1 MVPWAHQSPQPERN
15 LDRFSHFCRAHNRGI
30 QTDRQTDRPH
40 YSVCNN
46 RQHLHN
52 VLLWCG
58 LSTACMVVQ
67 AVVKANSQSNGNV
80 QISNPRAQKPLNRF
94 RWNLEYI
101 IMSGVWPYMQIYMVL
116 RQRGWSW
123 RTCCGFLVY
132 LFSYFI
138 LQLAPSPHQWT
149 NLDNLY
155 ATWCVFRAKK
165 VVWSP
170 PPHIPHISS
179 PNQCLLFATHAP
191 YHRNL
196 FCCSINT
203 ISSIPSI
210 SLNSLLG
217 SLSFTLTLHIHSHLC
232 SLKCHLIFF
241 PDRLGLTSM

>member
-1 MVPWAHQSPQPERN
+1 MTIHANLHGAKTTWVVLENMLRFLSIPLFLLYSSARSQPTPV
-15 LDRFSHFCRAHNRGI
+15 D
-30 QTDRQTDRPH
+30 Q
-40 YSVCNN
+40 
-46 RQHLHN
+46 
-52 VLLWCG
+52 
-58 LSTACMVVQ
+58 
-67 AVVKANSQSNGNV
+67 
-80 QISNPRAQKPLNRF
+80 F
-94 RWNLEYI
+94 RRSI
-101 IMSGVWPYMQIYMVL
+101 CHMMCFP
-116 RQRGWSW
+116 
-123 RTCCGFLVY
+123 C
-132 LFSYFI
+132 
-138 LQLAPSPHQWT
+138 
-149 NLDNLY
+149 
-155 ATWCVFRAKK
+155 KK